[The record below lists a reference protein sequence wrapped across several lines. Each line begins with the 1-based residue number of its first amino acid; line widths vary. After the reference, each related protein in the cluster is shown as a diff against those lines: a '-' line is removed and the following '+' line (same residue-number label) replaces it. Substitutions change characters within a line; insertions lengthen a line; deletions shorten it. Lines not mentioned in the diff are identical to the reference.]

1 MRSARSLRD
10 ALRRTSNWQVAGDE
24 YAREQSAFYTKVRTV
39 AVWFPEFFL
48 EQGAAADAR
57 RAQAL
62 PLIAQDGTR
71 VPDLLFS
78 EVIWKAVKGE
88 QSAMPAP
95 RRSAFV
101 APAKHKDDA
110 E

>member
-1 MRSARSLRD
+1 MR
-10 ALRRTSNWQVAGDE
+10 QVAGDE

-39 AVWFPEFFL
+39 ADWFREFFL

-78 EVIWKAVKGE
+78 GPDIPISTNAQSRFYGTEKAVAA
-88 QSAMPAP
+88 AM
-95 RRSAFV
+95 
-101 APAKHKDDA
+101 
-110 E
+110 